1 MYIARNVVVVV
12 VVVVVPPCRR
22 MLSRCVHLTA
32 RKSPY
37 TGARGADYKS
47 DEKSSGSCARGTR
60 ANCSVSLPPS
70 LRAYNDGARGV
81 VAEERNAV
89 QLQASGGPPRR
100 YRSCR
105 RRRCRRR
112 RRRCCRLTS
121 DDLSDIRWFSASR
134 QSTPDAHRRA
144 RGVSE
149 SRSTNCIPP
158 PAHGL
163 TSNACRQRLARRS
176 VAE

>member
-1 MYIARNVVVVV
+1 MSIDVYSSQR
-12 VVVVVPPCRR
+12 VVVPPCRR

-60 ANCSVSLPPS
+60 ANCSVSLPSLP

-89 QLQASGGPPRR
+89 QLQPSGGPPRR
-100 YRSCR
+100 YRAATAAAAAKCR
-105 RRRCRRR
+105 PMTRTEFGGFRHRGNDAGNKLRPPPRRGGA
-112 RRRCCRLTS
+112 LEGF
-121 DDLSDIRWFSASR
+121 IVAR
-134 QSTPDAHRRA
+134 QRVMKNPTTRFCEIA
-144 RGVSE
+144 RS
-149 SRSTNCIPP
+149 SRSGIHDP
-158 PAHGL
+158 
-163 TSNACRQRLARRS
+163 
-176 VAE
+176 